1 MKTKSAN
8 LSTKPEVSVGS
19 NTKNN
24 NLNPTLITSDN
35 LQSKFNNNKATPISL
50 IEKDASIMMGI
61 TEVNKKEVKLEV
73 VNNSLPKEKNI
84 IVETKKN
91 IEFKLVLLAK
101 EPMQKN
107 F

>member
-50 IEKDASIMMGI
+50 IEKDASIKMGI
-61 TEVNKKEVKLEV
+61 KRNKKEVKLEV

-84 IVETKKN
+84 IVETKKEYRIQIGAFSKRAN
-91 IEFKLVLLAK
+91 AK
-101 EPMQKN
+101 K